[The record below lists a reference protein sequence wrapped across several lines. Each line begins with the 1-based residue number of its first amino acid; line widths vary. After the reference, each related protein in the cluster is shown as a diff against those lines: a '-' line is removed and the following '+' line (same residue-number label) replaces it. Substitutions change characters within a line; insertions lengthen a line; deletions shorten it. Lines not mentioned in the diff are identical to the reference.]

1 MSRFFPRTLAKIFF
15 MKRFIILSVLASIP
29 AFSSCQKSGDHEH
42 DSHDAHAQDK
52 TETSPNQKLYNE
64 VMKVHDEV
72 MPKMNDIHKLK
83 MSIREKIEKNPN
95 LPKTERLKL
104 DAMYAKLDSA
114 NEGMMVW
121 MREFRPLP
129 DSVGEEKAKAY
140 LENEMQRVNKVRDNM
155 LKAIESAQK
164 Q

>member
-1 MSRFFPRTLAKIFF
+1 
-15 MKRFIILSVLASIP
+15 MKNFILILSAVLT
-29 AFSSCQKSGDHEH
+29 FTLVSCQQKSEH
-42 DSHDAHAQDK
+42 DGHEAHDAHAQDK
-52 TETSPNQKLYNE
+52 TNISENEKLYNE

-95 LPKTERLKL
+95 LPKIERIKL

-114 NEGMMVW
+114 NDGMMVW

-129 DSVGEEKAKAY
+129 DSVGEEKAREY
-140 LENEMQRVNKVRDNM
+140 LKNEMDRVNKVRENM
-155 LKAIESAQK
+155 LKAIESAEK

>member
-1 MSRFFPRTLAKIFF
+1 
-15 MKRFIILSVLASIP
+15 MKNLIVVLAIASFLFL
-29 AFSSCQKSGDHEH
+29 ASCQQKSEH
-42 DSHDAHAQDK
+42 DKHEGHDAHAQDK
-52 TETSPNQKLYNE
+52 TETSENEKLYNE

-72 MPKMNDIHKLK
+72 MPKMDDIHRLK

-95 LPKTERLKL
+95 LPKVERLKL

-114 NEGMMVW
+114 NDGMMVW

-129 DSVGEEKAKAY
+129 DSVGEEKAKKY
-140 LENEMQRVNKVRDNM
+140 LENEMERVNKVRDNM
-155 LKAIESAQK
+155 LKAIESAEK

>member
-1 MSRFFPRTLAKIFF
+1 
-15 MKRFIILSVLASIP
+15 MKNLFVIATFAIAVFLT
-29 AFSSCQKSGDHEH
+29 SCQQKSEH
-42 DSHDAHAQDK
+42 DEHEGHDAHAQDK
-52 TETSPNQKLYNE
+52 TDISENEKLYNE

-83 MSIREKIEKNPN
+83 MSIRERIEKNPN
-95 LPKTERLKL
+95 LPKAERLKL

-129 DSVGEEKAKAY
+129 DSLGEEKAKRY
-140 LENEMQRVNKVRDNM
+140 LENEMERVNAVRQKM
-155 LKAIESAQK
+155 LDAIEAAGK
-164 Q
+164 E

>member
-1 MSRFFPRTLAKIFF
+1 LFNSSR
-15 MKRFIILSVLASIP
+15 IP
-29 AFSSCQKSGDHEH
+29 FLTACQQKSEH
-42 DSHDAHAQDK
+42 DGHEGHDAHAQDK
-52 TETSPNQKLYNE
+52 TETSENQKLYNE

-83 MSIREKIEKNPN
+83 MAIKERIEKNQN
-95 LPKTERLKL
+95 LSTVERMKL

-114 NEGMMVW
+114 NDGMMVW

-129 DSVGEEKAKAY
+129 DSVGEEKAKKY
-140 LENEMQRVNKVRDNM
+140 LENEMERVQKVRQNM
-155 LKAIESAQK
+155 LNAIEAAGK

>member
-1 MSRFFPRTLAKIFF
+1 MKSLFVMALAAS
-15 MKRFIILSVLASIP
+15 LSLV
-29 AFSSCQKSGDHEH
+29 SCNQKSEH
-42 DSHDAHAQDK
+42 DGHEGHDAHAQDK
-52 TETSPNQKLYNE
+52 TDISENQKLYNE
-64 VMKVHDEV
+64 VMKIHDEV

-95 LPKTERLKL
+95 LPQVERIKL

-129 DSVGEEKAKAY
+129 DSVGEDKARLY
-140 LENEMQRVNKVRDNM
+140 LQNEMTRVQKVRDNM
-155 LKAIESAQK
+155 LKAIESAEK

>member
-1 MSRFFPRTLAKIFF
+1 
-15 MKRFIILSVLASIP
+15 
-29 AFSSCQKSGDHEH
+29 
-42 DSHDAHAQDK
+42 
-52 TETSPNQKLYNE
+52 
-64 VMKVHDEV
+64 
-72 MPKMNDIHKLK
+72 MNDIHKLK
-83 MSIREKIEKNPN
+83 MSIREKIEKNPT

-140 LENEMQRVNKVRDNM
+140 LENEMERVNKVRENM
-155 LKAIESAQK
+155 LKAIESAGK

>member
-1 MSRFFPRTLAKIFF
+1 
-15 MKRFIILSVLASIP
+15 MKRLFVITALASSLLI
-29 AFSSCQKSGDHEH
+29 SSCQKSNEHEG
-42 DSHDAHAQDK
+42 HDAHAQDN
-52 TETSPNQKLYNE
+52 TDTSPNEKLYNE

-83 MSIREKIEKNPN
+83 MSIREKIEKNPT

-140 LENEMQRVNKVRDNM
+140 LENEMARVNKVRDNM
-155 LKAIESAQK
+155 LKAIESAGK

>member
-1 MSRFFPRTLAKIFF
+1 MKSLFVMALAAS
-15 MKRFIILSVLASIP
+15 LSLV
-29 AFSSCQKSGDHEH
+29 SCNQKSEH
-42 DSHDAHAQDK
+42 DGHEGHDAHAQDK
-52 TETSPNQKLYNE
+52 TDISENQKLYNE
-64 VMKVHDEV
+64 VMKIHDEV

-95 LPKTERLKL
+95 LPQVERIKL

-129 DSVGEEKAKAY
+129 DSVGEEKARLY
-140 LENEMQRVNKVRDNM
+140 LQNEMTRVQKVRDNM
-155 LKAIESAQK
+155 LKAIESAEK

>member
-1 MSRFFPRTLAKIFF
+1 MKNIVLLLAVSSALF
-15 MKRFIILSVLASIP
+15 LSA
-29 AFSSCQKSGDHEH
+29 CQQKSEH
-42 DSHDAHAQDK
+42 DGHEAHDAHAQDK
-52 TETSPNQKLYNE
+52 TETSANEKLYNE

-83 MSIREKIEKNPN
+83 MSIRERIEKNQN
-95 LPKTERLKL
+95 LSKAERLKL

-114 NEGMMVW
+114 NDGMMIW

-129 DSVGEEKAKAY
+129 DSVGEEKAKKY
-140 LENEMQRVNKVRDNM
+140 LENEIERVNNVRQKM
-155 LKAIESAQK
+155 LDAIEAAAK

>member
-1 MSRFFPRTLAKIFF
+1 MKHTVIAFFVGSA
-15 MKRFIILSVLASIP
+15 LSLT
-29 AFSSCQKSGDHEH
+29 SCQQKAEDHAH
-42 DSHDAHAQDK
+42 HHDAEAADK
-52 TETSPNQKLYNE
+52 TEISPNEKLYNE

-72 MPKMNDIHKLK
+72 MPKMENIHRLK

-114 NEGMMVW
+114 DQGMRVW

-129 DSVGEEKAKAY
+129 DSLGAEKAKAY
-140 LENEMQRVNKVRDNM
+140 LESEMERVQRVRDNM
-155 LKAIESAQK
+155 LKAIEAAEK

>member
-1 MSRFFPRTLAKIFF
+1 MKNLILIF
-15 MKRFIILSVLASIP
+15 SVALT
-29 AFSSCQKSGDHEH
+29 FSLFSCQQKSEH
-42 DSHDAHAQDK
+42 DGHEGHDAHAQDK
-52 TETSPNQKLYNE
+52 TDISENEKLYNE

-95 LPKTERLKL
+95 LPKVERIKL

-114 NEGMMVW
+114 NDGMMVW

-129 DSVGEEKAKAY
+129 DSVGEEKAREY
-140 LENEMQRVNKVRDNM
+140 LKNEMDRVNKVRDNM
-155 LKAIESAQK
+155 LKAIESAEK

>member
-1 MSRFFPRTLAKIFF
+1 
-15 MKRFIILSVLASIP
+15 MKRLIVLSVLASSLI
-29 AFSSCQKSGDHEH
+29 FSSCQKSNDNTHEG
-42 DSHDAHAQDK
+42 HDAHAQDK
-52 TETSPNQKLYNE
+52 TETSENEKLYNE

-129 DSVGEEKAKAY
+129 DSVGEEKAKQY
-140 LENEMQRVNKVRDNM
+140 LQNEMERVNKVRENM
-155 LKAIESAQK
+155 LKAIESAEK

>member
-1 MSRFFPRTLAKIFF
+1 MALAAS
-15 MKRFIILSVLASIP
+15 LSLV
-29 AFSSCQKSGDHEH
+29 SCNQKSEH
-42 DSHDAHAQDK
+42 DGHEGHDAHAQDK
-52 TETSPNQKLYNE
+52 TDISENQKLYNE
-64 VMKVHDEV
+64 VMKIHDEV

-95 LPKTERLKL
+95 LPQVERIKL

-129 DSVGEEKAKAY
+129 DSVGEEKARLY
-140 LENEMQRVNKVRDNM
+140 LQNEMTRVQKVRDNM
-155 LKAIESAQK
+155 LKAIESAEK

>member
-1 MSRFFPRTLAKIFF
+1 
-15 MKRFIILSVLASIP
+15 MKNLFVIATFAIAVSLT
-29 AFSSCQKSGDHEH
+29 SCQQKSEH
-42 DSHDAHAQDK
+42 DEHEGHDAHAQDK
-52 TETSPNQKLYNE
+52 TDISENEKLYNE

-83 MSIREKIEKNPN
+83 MSIRERIEKNPN
-95 LPKTERLKL
+95 LPKAERLKL

-129 DSVGEEKAKAY
+129 DSLGEEKAKRY
-140 LENEMQRVNKVRDNM
+140 LENEMERVNAVR
-155 LKAIESAQK
+155 QK
-164 Q
+164 DA

>member
-1 MSRFFPRTLAKIFF
+1 
-15 MKRFIILSVLASIP
+15 MKNFVFCLTVVVSLVLAS
-29 AFSSCQKSGDHEH
+29 CQQKSAHEGH
-42 DSHDAHAQDK
+42 EGHDAHAQDK
-52 TETSPNQKLYNE
+52 TDISENEKLYNE

-83 MSIREKIEKNPN
+83 MSIKERIEKNPN
-95 LPKTERLKL
+95 LSKVERMKL

-114 NEGMMVW
+114 NDGMMVW

-129 DSVGEEKAKAY
+129 DSVGEDKAKAY
-140 LENEMQRVNKVRDNM
+140 LENEMERVNTVRQKM
-155 LKAIESAQK
+155 LDAIEAAGK

>member
-1 MSRFFPRTLAKIFF
+1 MRHL
-15 MKRFIILSVLASIP
+15 FIISALASTLVL
-29 AFSSCQKSGDHEH
+29 SSCQKSGEHEH
-42 DSHDAHAQDK
+42 EGHDAHAQDK
-52 TETSPNQKLYNE
+52 TDTSPNEKLYNE

-140 LENEMQRVNKVRDNM
+140 LENEMTRVNKVRENM

>member
-1 MSRFFPRTLAKIFF
+1 
-15 MKRFIILSVLASIP
+15 MKRIALICSFAFALVL
-29 AFSSCQKSGDHEH
+29 SSCNKKAEDH
-42 DSHDAHAQDK
+42 SHDGHGAHAQDA
-52 TETSPNQKLYNE
+52 TATSPNEKLYNE
-64 VMKVHDEV
+64 VMKIHDEV

-83 MSIREKIEKNPN
+83 VAIREKIEKNPN
-95 LPKTERLKL
+95 LPKTERIKL

-140 LENEMQRVNKVRDNM
+140 LENEMERVQRVRDNM
-155 LKAIESAQK
+155 LKAIESAEK

>member
-1 MSRFFPRTLAKIFF
+1 
-15 MKRFIILSVLASIP
+15 MKRLIILSVLA
-29 AFSSCQKSGDHEH
+29 FSMIFSGCQKSSDNNHEG
-42 DSHDAHAQDK
+42 HDAHAQDK
-52 TETSPNQKLYNE
+52 TETSGNEKLYNE

-83 MSIREKIEKNPN
+83 MSIRERIEKNPN
-95 LPKTERLKL
+95 LPKAERLKL

-140 LENEMQRVNKVRDNM
+140 LENEMERVNKVRDRM

-164 Q
+164 E

>member
-1 MSRFFPRTLAKIFF
+1 
-15 MKRFIILSVLASIP
+15 MKRIAIICSIASVLAM
-29 AFSSCQKSGDHEH
+29 SSCNNKAEDH
-42 DSHDAHAQDK
+42 SHDGHNAHAQDA
-52 TETSPNQKLYNE
+52 TETSPNEKLYNE
-64 VMKVHDEV
+64 VMKIHDEV

-83 MSIREKIEKNPN
+83 VAIREKIEKNPN
-95 LPKTERLKL
+95 LPKTERVKL

-140 LENEMQRVNKVRDNM
+140 LENEMKRVQKVRENM
-155 LKAIESAQK
+155 LNALEQAQK